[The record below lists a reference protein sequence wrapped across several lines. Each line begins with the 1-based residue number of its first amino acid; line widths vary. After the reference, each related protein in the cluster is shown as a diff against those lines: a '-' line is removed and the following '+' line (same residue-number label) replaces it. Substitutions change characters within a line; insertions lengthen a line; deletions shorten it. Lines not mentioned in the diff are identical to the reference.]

1 MDEKYD
7 AWLNLGYFFA
17 SQLREKTLKSKNSS
31 KKLFDFFPK
40 NLSFGKKK
48 YFLRKTPLQDEL
60 YGNFGK
66 KLWKKKFQR
75 RFLLYHAI
83 GIYNVEEALMSS

>member
-17 SQLREKTLKSKNSS
+17 SQLREKTLKTKNSS
-31 KKLFDFFPK
+31 KKLFDFFPN

-48 YFLRKTPLQDEL
+48 IFFEKDSLTRRTLRKFWEKTM
-60 YGNFGK
+60 
-66 KLWKKKFQR
+66 
-75 RFLLYHAI
+75 
-83 GIYNVEEALMSS
+83 EEKISASIFTLSCNWHI